1 MKEMISTL
9 QILEQLNK
17 SRDNIIYTDKEI
29 DEEKENIKEMK
40 EIYLRLKKVLEE
52 LGNMSDKEEDII
64 VEQLIQLHLV
74 YSDFV
79 WQYDQMHDMIKKMI
93 KLYR

>member
-9 QILEQLNK
+9 QILEQLNR
-17 SRDNIIYTDKEI
+17 SRDNVIYTNKEI

-40 EIYLRLKKVLEE
+40 EIYLRLQKVLEE
-52 LGNMSDKEEDII
+52 LGNMSNKEEDII

>member
-1 MKEMISTL
+1 MKDMLNTL
-9 QILEQLNK
+9 KVLEELNRN
-17 SRDNIIYTDKEI
+17 RDNIIYTDEEI

-40 EIYLRLKKVLEE
+40 EIYLRLEKTLNQFDNKSEKK
-52 LGNMSDKEEDII
+52 EDII
-64 VEQLIQLHLV
+64 VEQLIQLHLI